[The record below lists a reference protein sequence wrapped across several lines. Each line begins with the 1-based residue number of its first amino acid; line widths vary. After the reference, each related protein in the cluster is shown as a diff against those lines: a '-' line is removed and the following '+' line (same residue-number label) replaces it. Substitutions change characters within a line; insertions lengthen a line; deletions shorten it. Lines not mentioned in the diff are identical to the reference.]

1 MHKRLALLSLLAALT
16 FSASTCNKTTTPNS
30 NQQAAGQAPMKA
42 GKWVPQWRSPAAQN
56 AGGLYLAAFTYT
68 CLAVLSQSVV
78 YAAGDIP
85 KGENSRVGI
94 FARTTDGGA
103 TWTESEITRPDM
115 SIVSINA
122 MSFVSPATGW
132 LVGFNSK
139 HEGVVLKT
147 VDGGA
152 SWEATKLPIKQTPQ
166 TVCFTDENTGWLG
179 GTSATPE
186 EEDNEDDKKS
196 FEGDPSDLLA
206 TTDGGKTWQSARRLP
221 ISISDIFFLDKT
233 TGWMSGQKG
242 AIYKTVDGGRTWNT
256 QKSELETGEGAMIDL
271 TGDGA
276 KKFRIIG
283 IHFSDAENGFAAA
296 ISNLGDNSEGRVLST
311 VNGGASWA
319 KKFIGGDFGFRDVFF
334 VNGKVGWVLPDY
346 GRYIYY
352 TVDGGSRWLSEVLP
366 FEQDIPFF
374 RIQGADEK
382 HVWVAAG
389 GAIFFRT
396 EE

>member
-1 MHKRLALLSLLAALT
+1 MHKRVALLLLLLALIFT
-16 FSASTCNKTTTPNS
+16 ASTCNKTATQNN
-30 NQQAAGQAPMKA
+30 NQQNVNQPPMKA
-42 GKWVPQWRSPAAQN
+42 GKWIPQWRSPAAR
-56 AGGLYLAAFTYT
+56 AEGAYLPAFTYT
-68 CLAVLSQSVV
+68 CLAVLSPSVV
-78 YAAGDIP
+78 YVAGDIP

-94 FARTTDGGA
+94 FTRTTDGGA
-103 TWTESEITRPDM
+103 TWTEAELTRPDM
-115 SIVSINA
+115 NIIRINA
-122 MSFVSPATGW
+122 MSFVSQTTGW

-139 HEGVVLKT
+139 NEGIVLKT
-147 VDGGA
+147 IDGGA
-152 SWEATKLPIKQTPQ
+152 TWDATKLPLKQTPQ
-166 TVCFTDENTGWLG
+166 TVYFTDENTGWIG
-179 GTSATPE
+179 GTSLTPDEQGE
-186 EEDNEDDKKS
+186 EEDKLD
-196 FEGDPSDLLA
+196 FEGDPSDLLM
-206 TTDGGKTWQSARRLP
+206 TTDGGKTWQSMRRLP

-242 AIYKTVDGGRTWNT
+242 TIYKTTDAGRTWNT
-256 QKSELETGEGAMIDL
+256 QKSELETGEGAMIDV

-283 IHFSDAENGFAAA
+283 IHFSSPEDGFAAA
-296 ISNLGDNSEGRVLST
+296 ISGDNKEGRVLAT

-319 KKFIGGDFGFRDVFF
+319 KKFMGGDFGFRDVFF
-334 VNGKVGWVLPDY
+334 INGKVGWVLPDY
-346 GRYIYY
+346 GHYIYY

-382 HVWVAAG
+382 HVWAAAG